1 MDEFDIRDYIWNVF
15 EISRKQKKNIYA
27 AFNMFI
33 TNVAYGHEKYDG
45 AIYVHYKNLNKS
57 WEDLTEPEKDYQ
69 RKVFKKVVR
78 KYKYQLRKAWNNK
91 NRLKFHT
98 ICFKPITSS
107 SNSSSKYD
115 ANYLNYGTF
124 ELYSRRA
131 F

>member
-15 EISRKQKKNIYA
+15 EIAREQKKNIYI

-33 TNVAYGHEKYDG
+33 TNVAYGYKKYDG
-45 AIYVHYKNLNKS
+45 AICLHYKDLNKS

-78 KYKYQLRKAWNNK
+78 KYKRQLKKAWNNR
-91 NRLKFHT
+91 NRLKFHS
-98 ICFKPITSS
+98 ICFNSITSP
-107 SNSSSKYD
+107 SNSNPKHD
-115 ANYLNYGTF
+115 TNYFNYGAF

-131 F
+131 L